1 MPREFRRAR
10 PGEVPTQGGDDE
22 LLDDPPQMSQ
32 AWSLKAYEAG
42 GRARKTVFGTLI
54 LGTIGAGVA
63 GYLYVGHL
71 QEQRAKVVPRYDV
84 DPDSVDAESRVLV
97 WSDGP
102 ARLGLYRNAPGVRV
116 LVLPDRVIQLADGCD
131 HAQVKVEIRDGETIK
146 LVVLTGR
153 VTQKELE
160 PGESPPASSAKAP

>member
-1 MPREFRRAR
+1 
-10 PGEVPTQGGDDE
+10 
-22 LLDDPPQMSQ
+22 
-32 AWSLKAYEAG
+32 
-42 GRARKTVFGTLI
+42 
-54 LGTIGAGVA
+54 
-63 GYLYVGHL
+63 
-71 QEQRAKVVPRYDV
+71 VVPRYDV